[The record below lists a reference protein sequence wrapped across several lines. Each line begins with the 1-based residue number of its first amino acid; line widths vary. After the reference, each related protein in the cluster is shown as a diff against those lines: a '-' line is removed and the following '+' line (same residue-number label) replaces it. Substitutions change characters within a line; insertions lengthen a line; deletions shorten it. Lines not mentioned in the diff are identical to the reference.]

1 MEKNKT
7 SEVTKGLAKVLLAPD
22 DLGRPLFGPPG
33 IPADRIKVLR
43 EGFIKMMN
51 DPDVL
56 AEARKKGL
64 EPNPIS
70 GDEIEELVKEL
81 VQPAE
86 VIQRMKTFLQ
96 N

>member
-1 MEKNKT
+1 M
-7 SEVTKGLAKVLLAPD
+7 LFAPD

-33 IPADRIKVLR
+33 VPADRVRILR
-43 EGFIKMMN
+43 AAFMKIMN

-56 AEARKKGL
+56 AEARTKGL
-64 EPNPIS
+64 EPSPIS
-70 GDEIEELVKEL
+70 GDEVESLVKDL
-81 VQPAE
+81 VQPPE